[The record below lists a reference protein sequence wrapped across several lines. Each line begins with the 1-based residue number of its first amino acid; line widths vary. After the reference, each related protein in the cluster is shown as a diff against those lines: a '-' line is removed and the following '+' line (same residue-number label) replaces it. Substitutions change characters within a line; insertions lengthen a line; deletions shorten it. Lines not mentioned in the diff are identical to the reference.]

1 MARRTVTLA
10 LAGAIAVGAAAAPA
24 VADTRPVVGACREI
38 TDASLM
44 RDTGEP
50 LRLTVRKTQANPYD
64 EGSLPLGSIKGIEFK
79 LFQVQGL
86 SLTTPSGL
94 STAQKMTL
102 NDARDR
108 GLTQVAS
115 GRTGSDGTI
124 TFAGL
129 KPALYVVEE
138 IAPDDDTR
146 DYRTSDPFL
155 ILLPTFDADCETTH
169 SDTVTVVKS
178 RVKTPTTVTTVT
190 TTPPNVPPPT
200 WPSWPSWPPETST
213 VTTTPPTMPV
223 TTTVETTPPPVTT
236 TAPGGPGTPGD
247 PGTPG
252 GPGTP
257 GDPGKP
263 PRSNRPDGPL
273 AYTGANVLWVLVVA
287 LALITGGVLLVRRS
301 RDNESATQPW
311 QS

>member
-1 MARRTVTLA
+1 MA
-10 LAGAIAVGAAAAPA
+10 LAGAIAVGACAAPA
-24 VADTRPVVGACREI
+24 YADTRPVVGACREI

-64 EGSLPLGSIKGIEFK
+64 EGSLPPGSVEGIEFK
-79 LFQVQGL
+79 LFEVQGL

-94 STAQKMTL
+94 SQAQKLTL
-102 NDARDR
+102 DDARDL

-129 KPALYVVEE
+129 KPAMYVVEE
-138 IAPDDDTR
+138 VAPDDDTH

-178 RVKTPTTVTTVT
+178 RAKTPPTVTTVS
-190 TTPPNVPPPT
+190 TTPPNVPPP
-200 WPSWPSWPPETST
+200 SWPNWPPETST
-213 VTTTPPTMPV
+213 VTTTPPTTPV
-223 TTTVETTPPPVTT
+223 TTTVTGGPPVTT
-236 TAPGGPGTPGD
+236 TVPGGPGTPGS
-247 PGTPG
+247 PGSPG
-252 GPGTP
+252 NPSKPG
-257 GDPGKP
+257 
-263 PRSNRPDGPL
+263 RPDGPL
-273 AYTGANVLWVLVVA
+273 AYTGANVIWALFVA
-287 LALITGGVLLVRRS
+287 LALIIGGVLLVRRS
-301 RDNESATQPW
+301 RDNESSKQPK